1 MENCQRM
8 NKTAVGELHS
18 RELLQSH
25 QNREN
30 AEIHQSIADNSKVQK
45 QSQKNGFLF
54 CHKYLT
60 FSPKNV
66 FKSSS
71 DKLES
76 CALKYA

>member
-1 MENCQRM
+1 M

-30 AEIHQSIADNSKVQK
+30 AEIHQSIMDNSKEQK
-45 QSQKNGFLF
+45 QSQKMPF
-54 CHKYLT
+54 CFVTNISH
-60 FSPKNV
+60 SPPKVV